1 MTTEKFG
8 YRIVNKNNNIF
19 FDNNILERVEVPAGE
34 YDLFGM
40 FDDAGICHEV
50 FWSAPAKIIDKK
62 TKKKKYVFR
71 QDTYGYIIAG
81 RILLEDKRYKLKDD
95 YRAIINRVTYNGKEY
110 VGHNIVRVNN

>member
-19 FDNNILERVEVPAGE
+19 FDSNILERVEVPAGE

-40 FDDAGICHEV
+40 FDDAGVCHEV
-50 FWSAPAKIIDKK
+50 YWSAPAKIIDKK

-95 YRAIINRVTYNGKEY
+95 YKAIISNFTYKDKVY
-110 VGHNIVRVNN
+110 KVHSIIKAV